1 MIQHARA
8 IKYFFPDW
16 LAIRCSLLVLDGGSV
31 VFAIPFGVLFWE
43 YTDHNIIL
51 LGLALKLHA
60 CSIVCMFVSEMRAR

>member
-31 VFAIPFGVLFWE
+31 VFAIPLGVLF
-43 YTDHNIIL
+43 
-51 LGLALKLHA
+51 
-60 CSIVCMFVSEMRAR
+60 